1 MTGVDL
7 AGAFAGKSVLLTGH
21 TGFKGSWL
29 SLWLHRLGAHV
40 TGYALEPPTRPNN
53 YELSGVAELLASDV
67 RGDIRDRDL
76 FAETVRTAEPDIVLH
91 LAAQTVVLDSYA
103 DPATSFDVNVMGT
116 ASVLDALRGHGKPC
130 AVVVVTSDKCYAN
143 DESGRRFTETDPLG
157 GHDPYSASKAG
168 TELVAA
174 SYRSS
179 YFPPDGLA
187 RHGIA
192 LATAR
197 AGNVIGGGD
206 WTPHGLVRDIVAA
219 IGAGERIDLRRPSAI
234 RPWQHVLE
242 PLSGYLTLAAQL
254 TAPDAAKYCGAWNFG
269 PDEDDDATVAE
280 LTDAMIAH
288 WGRGSWRDASDP
300 ADLPEATVLRLSTEH
315 TGAQLGWRPRWRFAE
330 AVARTVDWYRS
341 YGADPA
347 SARAACL
354 ADLDAYLSV
363 TEGCPPGDIVD
374 VPMTGGGDGRAI
386 VR

>member
-1 MTGVDL
+1 MTGVTDTGREAVL
-7 AGAFAGKSVLLTGH
+7 REAFAGRSVLLTGH

-29 SLWLHRLGAHV
+29 SIWLNRLGASV
-40 TGYALEPPTRPNN
+40 TGYALEPPTSPNN
-53 YELSGVAELLASDV
+53 YELSGVAELLAADI
-67 RGDIRDRDL
+67 RGDIRDRDM
-76 FAETVRTAEPDIVLH
+76 FAETVRAAQPDIVLH

-103 DPATSFDVNVMGT
+103 DPAESFDINVMGT
-116 ASVLDALRGHGKPC
+116 ASVLDALRGYRRPGRVGKPC
-130 AVVVVTSDKCYAN
+130 AVVVVTSDKCYVN

-179 YFPPDGLA
+179 FFPPDDLA

-206 WTPHGLVRDIVAA
+206 WTPHGLVRDIVTA

-242 PLSGYLTLAAQL
+242 PLSGYLTLAARL
-254 TAPDAAKYCGAWNFG
+254 TAPDAAQYCGAWNFG
-269 PDEDDDATVAE
+269 PDAADDATVAE
-280 LTDAMIAH
+280 LTEAMIAH
-288 WGRGSWRDASDP
+288 WGRGAWRDASNPD
-300 ADLPEATVLRLSTEH
+300 DLPEAQVLRLSTEH
-315 TGAQLGWRPRWRFAE
+315 TAAGLGWRPRWRFAE
-330 AVARTVDWYRS
+330 AVARTVDWYRALD
-341 YGADPA
+341 ADPA

-354 ADLDAYLSV
+354 TDLDAYLAV
-363 TEGCPPGDIVD
+363 AEEG
-374 VPMTGGGDGRAI
+374 R
-386 VR
+386 